1 MVGYSV
7 PKNWSR
13 FQFPAWCPSCLFG
26 RVRGKDFMKS
36 YHIHINT
43 GQPFIPCSLKHTD
56 IPFILSSV
64 IQARQ
69 CIDIIT
75 IRCFLM
81 ALKKLQFLFSL
92 FGKVFPL
99 FISPILVYI
108 HTFLNFSSNLSNCI
122 LDFAYWI
129 LRKFRLRIEKRLS
142 LYWDSLLNLIWLI
155 YRLFSHSDSSLY
167 SKTNH
172 FSFI

>member
-1 MVGYSV
+1 MNRLQG
-7 PKNWSR
+7 WWDIA
-13 FQFPAWCPSCLFG
+13 FQKIEVDVNCLRDVLAVFSG
-26 RVRGKDFMKS
+26 AFVVKDFMKS

-122 LDFAYWI
+122 LDFAY
-129 LRKFRLRIEKRLS
+129 
-142 LYWDSLLNLIWLI
+142 
-155 YRLFSHSDSSLY
+155 
-167 SKTNH
+167 
-172 FSFI
+172 

>member
-1 MVGYSV
+1 MSLFKHLFLSMVWAQNDKFIAANAVSQTFR
-7 PKNWSR
+7 KI
-13 FQFPAWCPSCLFG
+13 FPDGIRNHAQHLISSLMAQM
-26 RVRGKDFMKS
+26 VIHFMKS
-36 YHIHINT
+36 YHIHVNT

-122 LDFAYWI
+122 LDFAY
-129 LRKFRLRIEKRLS
+129 
-142 LYWDSLLNLIWLI
+142 
-155 YRLFSHSDSSLY
+155 
-167 SKTNH
+167 
-172 FSFI
+172 

>member
-1 MVGYSV
+1 
-7 PKNWSR
+7 
-13 FQFPAWCPSCLFG
+13 
-26 RVRGKDFMKS
+26 MKS

-108 HTFLNFSSNLSNCI
+108 HTFLNFFEQFEQLYLGFCLLN
-122 LDFAYWI
+122 
-129 LRKFRLRIEKRLS
+129 IEK
-142 LYWDSLLNLIWLI
+142 I
-155 YRLFSHSDSSLY
+155 
-167 SKTNH
+167 
-172 FSFI
+172 